1 MTPKIVDGAVDLP
14 DCASPGALIDWCAV
28 QRLAACHRFP

>member
-14 DCASPGALIDWCAV
+14 DCASPGALIDRRAL
-28 QRLAACHRFP
+28 QRPAACHRLP